1 LLGRGAG
8 AAAGVITGSDRYL
21 DGAGAQ
27 DWKLAGVVTVA
38 YGDGPD
44 VSGSAAGRAGAEG
57 IWVPTALL
65 PRFRVSW
72 SAADA
77 HLTARHRLEPVP
89 DPVGGLGSVGGIP
102 TRPDRGLGTGSAV
115 RSPATVASQASPSLA
130 RGALDGLSG
139 PIGGQPASSSGTRSP
154 ACRSL
159 HCTATSSPEQRGRE
173 PYGRHDPRPPSRK
186 VFGHGCQLSAWEGA

>member
-38 YGDGPD
+38 YGGGPD

-89 DPVGGLGSVGGIP
+89 DPVGGLGSVGRSRRDQIV
-102 TRPDRGLGTGSAV
+102 GLAPV
-115 RSPATVASQASPSLA
+115 WQ
-130 RGALDGLSG
+130 
-139 PIGGQPASSSGTRSP
+139 
-154 ACRSL
+154 
-159 HCTATSSPEQRGRE
+159 
-173 PYGRHDPRPPSRK
+173 
-186 VFGHGCQLSAWEGA
+186 

>member
-1 LLGRGAG
+1 MCARWLPFFARQVLNPHEGFVWSARGP
-8 AAAGVITGSDRYL
+8 GVITGSDRYL

-44 VSGSAAGRAGAEG
+44 VSGSAAGRGGAEG

-72 SAADA
+72 SAAAAA

-89 DPVGGLGSVGGIP
+89 DPVGGAIP

-115 RSPATVASQASPSLA
+115 RSPATVATQASPSPA
-130 RGALDGLSG
+130 RGALDGISG
-139 PIGGQPASSSGTRSP
+139 PIGGQPASSSRYEIT
-154 ACRSL
+154 SL
-159 HCTATSSPEQRGRE
+159 QIP
-173 PYGRHDPRPPSRK
+173 
-186 VFGHGCQLSAWEGA
+186 